1 MITIGSPVAPA
12 ASGPSTDETKT
23 IPMPSGAVAVVLPDP
38 GSGALVPVS
47 SASPLA
53 PDPSGFAMT
62 RPDLSPTR
70 PRYAIHWLS
79 GDHSGFPAGSLSA
92 PKRTLFPSAIVIT
105 HN

>member
-1 MITIGSPVAPA
+1 MTMGSPLASAV
-12 ASGPSTDETKT
+12 SGPATDWTKP
-23 IPMPSGAVAVVLPDP
+23 IRLRSGAHAIVLPDP
-38 GSGALVPVS
+38 GSGAFVPVS
-47 SASPLA
+47 SASHLA

-62 RPDLSPTR
+62 RPDLSPTW

-79 GDHSGFPAGSLSA
+79 GDHSGFPEGSLSA